1 MYKESLSTMLKYR
14 DMACVHYVIKEI
26 IPEMLAENFTTQ
38 DKLRNLTRKVL
49 KKRSTF
55 PVINRWRKYVRM
67 VK

>member
-49 KKRSTF
+49 KKEHVSS
-55 PVINRWRKYVRM
+55 N
-67 VK
+67 